1 MKQFFYFPNIS
12 NNTFSVSESYDTVIP
27 MSIPKQGNL
36 ILNGTIPEKHELE
49 MVIIFLAMGKNIEFL
64 KPSRIKGAKTP
75 DIVMDGISWEM
86 KSPTGNKS
94 YTIEEQLRRAS
105 KQSAYIII
113 DTRRTLLLDI
123 KIEKQIYN
131 YLKKSH
137 TIKKVLVVN
146 KKSEVLDIKI
156 K

>member
-1 MKQFFYFPNIS
+1 
-12 NNTFSVSESYDTVIP
+12 

>member
-1 MKQFFYFPNIS
+1 M
-12 NNTFSVSESYDTVIP
+12 
-27 MSIPKQGNL
+27 
-36 ILNGTIPEKHELE
+36 LNGVIPEKHELE
-49 MVIIFLAMGKNIEFL
+49 MVIIFLAMGKDVEFL

-75 DIVMDGISWEM
+75 DIYMDGISWEM

-113 DTRRTLLLDI
+113 DTRRTLLLDT

-137 TIKKVLVVN
+137 TIKKVLVIN
-146 KKSEVLDIKI
+146 KKSKILDIKI

>member
-1 MKQFFYFPNIS
+1 MN
-12 NNTFSVSESYDTVIP
+12 FS
-27 MSIPKQGNL
+27 KQGNL
-36 ILNGTIPEKHELE
+36 ILNGVIPEKHELE
-49 MVIIFLAMGKNIEFL
+49 IAVIFLAMGKDIEFL

-75 DIVMDGISWEM
+75 DIVMDGIAWEM

-105 KQSAYIII
+105 KQSPYIII
-113 DTRRTLLLDI
+113 DTRRTLLLDT

-131 YLKKSH
+131 YLKKSQI
-137 TIKKVLVVN
+137 IKKVLVIN
-146 KKSEVLDIKI
+146 KNSKILDIKI

>member
-1 MKQFFYFPNIS
+1 M
-12 NNTFSVSESYDTVIP
+12 T
-27 MSIPKQGNL
+27 IPKQGNL
-36 ILNGTIPEKHELE
+36 ILNEVIPEKHELE
-49 MVIIFLAMGKNIEFL
+49 IVVVFLAMGKDVEFL

-113 DTRRTLLLDI
+113 DTRRTSLFDT

-137 TIKKVLVVN
+137 TLKKVLVIN